1 MRDERR
7 RGTGDGICEMADM
20 RQETKDKRQEMRE
33 RSRGTG
39 DGIWEPVDKGLVVG
53 CVGERSGV

>member
-1 MRDERR
+1 
-7 RGTGDGICEMADM
+7 MADM